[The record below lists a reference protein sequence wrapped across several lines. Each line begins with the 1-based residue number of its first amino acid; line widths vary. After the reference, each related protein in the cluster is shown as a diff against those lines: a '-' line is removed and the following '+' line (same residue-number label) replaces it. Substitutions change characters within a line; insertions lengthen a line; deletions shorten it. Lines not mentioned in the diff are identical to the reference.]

1 MAKDPAVL
9 FYTSDFLTGCALM
22 SMAQRGKYITLLC
35 LQHQQGHLSEE
46 DMLDVCGAHDAKIWK
61 KFKQDE
67 DGLFYN
73 ERMDEEAEK
82 RRNFIDK
89 QTENGRKGGRP
100 KKETQTQPIEKPEKT
115 HGFSLGSVWANPN
128 ETISI
133 ENENDNE
140 LSFSILSNT
149 QELKEGVNNECNEL
163 FTTDTDKD
171 KKTDKVNNK
180 KFIERVIAYLN
191 AKLGTKYRADT
202 ENTIKHINARIAKGA
217 TFEDFKI
224 VIDKK
229 VKQWRDD
236 PKMACYLR
244 PDTLF
249 GSKFEGYLN
258 EIVVETKENKFGS
271 SFDTNEF
278 FGLALKKS
286 YERIGGADNDVK

>member
-73 ERMDEEAEK
+73 ERMDEEHRK
-82 RRNFIDK
+82 RKEYAVSRA
-89 QTENGRKGGRP
+89 QNGKKGGRP
-100 KKETQTQPIEKPEKT
+100 KKHIESECEAYENHMLSICKTYEK
-115 HGFSLGSVWANPN
+115 H
-128 ETISI
+128 I
-133 ENENDNE
+133 ENENDNDNKLP
-140 LSFSILSNT
+140 LSFSDTSIT
-149 QELKEGVNNECNEL
+149 QELEKGVNNECNEL

-171 KKTDKVNNK
+171 KETDKVNNK
-180 KFIERVIAYLN
+180 KLIERVIAYLN
-191 AKLGTKYRADT
+191 AKLGTKYHADT
-202 ENTIKHINARIAKGA
+202 ENTVKHINARIAKGA
-217 TFEDFKI
+217 TFEEFKI

-258 EIVVETKENKFGS
+258 EIVVETKENTFGG
-271 SFDTNEF
+271 SFDTDEF
-278 FGLALKKS
+278 FQAALKKS
-286 YERIGGADNDVK
+286 YERITEGSK